1 MLENT
6 NGQQNIKLGSER
18 SFGLT
23 FGFIF
28 VVLGL
33 YLLSQKNLISLL
45 FFGISS
51 YFLVVSWL
59 APHSLKFLNFYWFKF
74 GLLIGSIINPIILA
88 GVFLL
93 TIIPIGIVLKVL
105 RKDPLKKREDLSV
118 ESYWIT
124 SEKTDRTIS
133 SMRDQF

>member
-1 MLENT
+1 MVEKT
-6 NGQQNIKLGSER
+6 DDQQNIKIGSER

-28 VVLGL
+28 VALGL
-33 YLLSQKNLISLL
+33 YFFSRENLISLL

-51 YFLVVSWL
+51 CFLVLSWL

-74 GLLIGSIINPIILA
+74 GLLIASIINPIILA

-105 RKDPLKKREDLSV
+105 KKDPLKKRKDLSL